1 VDSEFKDKEELIRSL
16 EELNLHPEVH
26 VEPQHLQG
34 YQGDERAQ
42 KAHIIVRRKYVG
54 SSSNDVGFFFEKDK
68 YKVIASEFDSAWRTG
83 KKINKLKQV
92 YGEKV
97 IMKGVRKNSRFSLIS
112 RKENEK
118 GEIKIKVRRY

>member
-1 VDSEFKDKEELIRSL
+1 MIESL
-16 EELNLHPEVH
+16 EELNYHPEVH
-26 VEPQHLQG
+26 IEPQNLQG

-42 KAHIIVRRKYVG
+42 KAHIIIRKKYVG
-54 SSSNDVGFFFEKDK
+54 SSSNDVGFYLEKGKQK

-92 YGEKV
+92 YGEKI
-97 IMKGVRKNSRFSLIS
+97 IMKGVRKNSKFSFVS

-118 GEIKIKVRRY
+118 GEIKIRVRRF